1 MMSSSGANPKSE
13 GHTVIVLQNYD
24 RSPFTSH
31 EQSVLRAA
39 VHSGKPARGLN
50 GSDYG
55 NRDLL
60 RFQKPIYDVIA
71 LRTTDSSTCQRL
83 RRILYL
89 QMIQRETSFWEW
101 SKDEWIEII
110 GRTKQEYQQA
120 FGTPGDGRL
129 SLQDMAYLLG
139 EITDLREVGQR
150 KDALQTARLYFGVD
164 IVKEETNRVFSLF
177 AGQQG
182 QGYVPDRGFLK
193 QLGQTLG
200 VLFLLNRSPLLADI
214 SLELLHAASQEPDA
228 LPPFQIAAVQSSL
241 QQLRLFDPPPP
252 QELSDSLRWRK
263 GETADIAPEWV
274 KWCQAWLQRLPKV
287 RRLDRWKYNFLLTV
301 GRWLADHHPEV
312 VSPSQWSED
321 VALEYVSYT
330 CSQAT
335 IGDYTSIQ
343 ASRVLI
349 TKKIVGKKLTPR
361 SMQHRLAALI
371 SFFLDVRDKPH
382 RVGNEE
388 PRKVALSLNPAEV
401 FRLPPA
407 IKKLIQPDPRDIDE
421 VLWCKLTYAA
431 ATLTEDDYPKACHYP
446 LNYHKAAALLWI
458 ASARRP
464 NELARLRVGCIR
476 RDWDPA
482 MLDEDGLPL
491 PGQEAQICYLH
502 IPTGK
507 TKGPYWVPIPKYAAD
522 AVDHWEQ
529 ERPRNQPKQVD
540 PKDNT
545 LVDFLFCVRGK
556 RMGERYI
563 NDTLIPALCRRAG
576 VETSDARGTITGHR
590 ARSTIATILRKNGVS
605 LDDLSLFLGHSNPTM
620 VRAYARTDP
629 FRFGRDM
636 NRANDLMRIV
646 EGIIDTKAA
655 KAGQPNVFFFL
666 GRGSDGQPRFCGNPA
681 WDKCRHRLACL
692 KCSMY
697 VGASQASKLAERLE
711 ARDELFKFQTQIEMN
726 PQEKAAVEGD
736 IETLTSLIQAE
747 ASVPLP
753 ELPNEQFRFNPSAS
767 KGTPTSLD
775 ETQTDLAALARE
787 LATLTQELTEA
798 GKRTDGRNAKVRS
811 LKKRI
816 TRVTEQ
822 MVALDQIAS
831 LTKASLGT

>member
-1 MMSSSGANPKSE
+1 MSSSVATPKSG
-13 GHTVIVLQNYD
+13 GHPVIVLQQYD

-31 EQSVLRAA
+31 EQSVMRAA
-39 VHSGKPARGLN
+39 VRPGEQARGLN

-55 NRDLL
+55 SRDLL
-60 RFQKPIYDVIA
+60 RFQKPLYDVIA
-71 LRTTDSSTCQRL
+71 LRTHALSVYQRL

-89 QMIQRETSFWEW
+89 QMIQRGTSFWDW

-110 GRTKQEYQQA
+110 GRTKQEHQRA
-120 FGTPGDGRL
+120 FGTTGSGRL
-129 SLQDMAYLLG
+129 SLKDMAYLLG

-150 KDALQTARLYFGVD
+150 KDALQTARLYFGADLVD
-164 IVKEETNRVFSLF
+164 EETNRVFSLF

-182 QGYVPDRGFLK
+182 QGYVFGRGFLNK
-193 QLGQTLG
+193 LGQTLG
-200 VLFLLNRSPLLADI
+200 VLFLLNRSPFLADI

-228 LPPFQIAAVQSSL
+228 LPPAQIEAMKSTL
-241 QQLRLFDPPPP
+241 QQLHLLDPLPLR
-252 QELSDSLRWRK
+252 ETHVTLSMSE
-263 GETADIAPEWV
+263 GETTGIAPAWV
-274 KWCQAWLQRLPKV
+274 QWCQAWLQRLPRV
-287 RRLDRWKYNFLLTV
+287 RRLDRWKYTFLLTV
-301 GRWLADHHPEV
+301 GRWLADHHPEI
-312 VSPSQWSED
+312 VSPAQWSED
-321 VALEYVSYT
+321 LALEYVSYT
-330 CSQAT
+330 CSSAT
-335 IGDYTSIQ
+335 IGDYTSLQ
-343 ASRVLI
+343 ASRALI
-349 TKKIVGKKLTPR
+349 TKEIVGKKLTPR
-361 SMQHRLAALI
+361 SMKHRLAALI
-371 SFFLDVRDKPH
+371 RFFLDVRDKPH

-388 PRKVALSLNPAEV
+388 PRKVALSFNPTEA

-407 IKKLIQPDPRDIDE
+407 VKKLIQPDPRDIDE
-421 VLWCKLTYAA
+421 VLWGKLTYAA
-431 ATLTEDDYPKACHYP
+431 ATLTGDDYPKACHYP

-458 ASARRP
+458 TAARRP
-464 NELARLRVGCIR
+464 NELARLQVGCIR

-491 PGQEAQICYLH
+491 PGQDAQICYLH

-507 TKGPYWVPIPKYAAD
+507 TKGPYWVPIPTYAAD
-522 AVDHWEQ
+522 AVEHWEQ
-529 ERPRNQPKQVD
+529 ERPKNQPKQVD

-576 VETSDARGTITGHR
+576 VPESDARGTITGHR
-590 ARSTIATILRKNGVS
+590 ARSTIATMLRKNGVS
-605 LDDLSLFLGHSNPTM
+605 LDDLSLFLGHSNPNM

-646 EGIIDTKAA
+646 EGIIDTRAA

-711 ARDELFKFQTQIEMN
+711 ARDELFKFQTQIEMT

-753 ELPNEQFRFNPSAS
+753 ELPNEQFRFNPSIS
-767 KGTPTSLD
+767 KGPPSSLE
-775 ETQTDLAALARE
+775 ETQTDLATLARE
-787 LATLTQELTEA
+787 LATLTQELAEA
-798 GKRTDGRNAKVRS
+798 EKRTDGRNAKVRS
-811 LKKRI
+811 LKKQI
-816 TRVTEQ
+816 TRITEQ

-831 LTKASLGT
+831 LTEARLGT